1 MKKPIILYIIIT
13 IICVIALIM
22 GIYYQ
27 FFKQDTQDVGT
38 QGNILPDKN
47 GEETELTQEELKAEF
62 SELFTNKLDKKGF
75 NTENIEKIDPTRN
88 KYFLYV
94 GRISKE
100 KGVDLFCKA
109 ITRLGYEGIVVGD
122 GDERK
127 RLEKEYPNIKFTVWK
142 NKN

>member
-47 GEETELTQEELKAEF
+47 GEAVKKFLTDKDIRWEEI
-62 SELFTNKLDKKGF
+62 
-75 NTENIEKIDPTRN
+75 ENVN
-88 KYFLYV
+88 
-94 GRISKE
+94 
-100 KGVDLFCKA
+100 
-109 ITRLGYEGIVVGD
+109 
-122 GDERK
+122 
-127 RLEKEYPNIKFTVWK
+127 
-142 NKN
+142 